1 MTIVRA
7 RVHADINTHVCDVCD
22 QECHE
27 QIRVLSQQA
36 GNNVKQQGGDN
47 DLLARIRQ
55 CGYFAPVHA
64 QLEALMDPSTFIGRA
79 PAQVG

>member
-1 MTIVRA
+1 MY
-7 RVHADINTHVCDVCD
+7 VCVCVCD

-36 GNNVKQQGGDN
+36 GNRVKQEGGDN
-47 DLLARIRQ
+47 DLLDRIRQ
-55 CGYFAPVHA
+55 CAYFAPVHS